1 MAKILGIDLGTTN
14 SAIAVVKG
22 GEPEIL
28 ENAEGARTTPSVVA
42 VSKTGERL
50 VGLLAKRQA
59 VTNPKGTVYQ
69 IKRFIGHSFDEPA
82 VAKDR
87 ASVSFEMRKSGNGG
101 IEVKMSDG
109 STGSPQGKWYRP
121 EEVSAMILQKL
132 KQDAEA
138 KLGETITEAVITV
151 PAYFNDA
158 QRQATRDAGKIAGL
172 DVKRIINE
180 PTAAALAYGFNKKKN
195 EKIAVFDF
203 GGGTFDISVLEVATS
218 ADDESSIEV
227 RSTDGDAHLGG
238 KDLDQK
244 IMNWIADA
252 FKKESGVDVRN
263 DALARQRLDEA
274 AEKAKIEL
282 SSAVETE
289 INIPFITSTDA
300 GPQHLVLKMTRAKLE
315 ELSSEF
321 IDRALAITKRAM
333 EASPFKI
340 GEINEVILVG
350 GQTRMPALQKAVEE
364 YFGKKPNMSVNPDEV
379 VAIGA
384 AIQGGILQG
393 DVKDVLLLDVI
404 PLSLGIET
412 LGGVATKV
420 IERNTTI
427 PTSRSQTFSTA
438 ADNQASVEIHVVQGE
453 RPMAGD
459 NKSLGRFNLDGIPPS
474 LRGMPQIEV
483 AFDLDAN
490 GILTVKAKD
499 KSSGKEQSIRIEGSS
514 GLSAADI
521 EKMRKDAEI
530 NAEADKKKHDLI
542 EAQNAADQIIYAA
555 EKALREHLP
564 APAGGQAGS
573 DPKLEDIKK
582 NVQEKIDALKVAR
595 AGSDEGAIKTASVE
609 LSTAMS
615 AIGPAVA
622 SAQGAAP
629 AGGQGSDS
637 GGKAKA
643 DEEAT
648 QKNATPE
655 QPARPDESG
664 HSGGQQTPPESGE
677 PTPPPQD
684 EQK

>member
-1 MAKILGIDLGTTN
+1 MSKILGIDLGTTN

-22 GEPEIL
+22 GEPMII

-50 VGLLAKRQA
+50 VGLLARRQG
-59 VTNPKGTVYQ
+59 VTNPKNTIYQ
-69 IKRFIGHSFDEPA
+69 IKRFIGHSFDEKN

-87 ASVSFEMRKSGNGG
+87 EAVPFEMRKSANGG
-101 IEVKMSDG
+101 IEVTMADK
-109 STGSPQGKWYRP
+109 QYRP
-121 EEVSAMILQKL
+121 EEISAMILQKL

-151 PAYFNDA
+151 PAYFNDS

-172 DVKRIINE
+172 EVKRIINE

-203 GGGTFDISVLEVATS
+203 GGGTFDISVLEVG
-218 ADDESSIEV
+218 DDVIEV

-244 IMNWIADA
+244 IMHWIADE

-263 DALARQRLDEA
+263 DSLARQRLDEA

-282 SSAVETE
+282 STALETE

-300 GPQHLVLKMTRAKLE
+300 GPQHLLVKMARGKLE

-321 IDRALAITKRAM
+321 VDRALSITKRAM
-333 EASPFKI
+333 EASPFKVDD
-340 GEINEVILVG
+340 INEIILVG
-350 GQTRMPALQKAVEE
+350 GQTRMPAIQKAVEQF
-364 YFGKKPNMSVNPDEV
+364 FGKKPNMSVNPDEV
-379 VAIGA
+379 VAVGA

-412 LGGVATKV
+412 LGGVGTKL

-438 ADNQASVEIHVVQGE
+438 SDNQPSVEIHVVQGE
-453 RPMAGD
+453 RPMAAD
-459 NKSLGRFNLDGIPPS
+459 NKSLGRFNLDGIPPAP
-474 LRGMPQIEV
+474 RGMPQVEV
-483 AFDLDAN
+483 SFDIDAN

-499 KSSGKEQSIRIEGSS
+499 KTSGKEQSIRIEGSS
-514 GLSAADI
+514 GLSEADI
-521 EKMRKDAEI
+521 EKMRKDAEV
-530 NAEADKKKHDLI
+530 NADADKKKQELI
-542 EAQNAADQIIYAA
+542 EAQNQADQAIYAG
-555 EKALREHLP
+555 EKALREH
-564 APAGGQAGS
+564 GDKVG
-573 DPKLEDIKK
+573 DDVKK
-582 NVQEKIDALKVAR
+582 NVQEKIDALKTTR
-595 AGSDEGAIKTASVE
+595 SGEDKEAIKTAADA
-609 LSTAMS
+609 LSSAMS

-622 SAQGAAP
+622 
-629 AGGQGSDS
+629 
-637 GGKAKA
+637 KAKA
-643 DEEAT
+643 DEEAM
-648 QKNATPE
+648 QKN
-655 QPARPDESG
+655 
-664 HSGGQQTPPESGE
+664 QQQEPPSDNQK
-677 PTPPPQD
+677 PPQD